1 MVTFSVGGSDDG
13 EGPSN
18 PNQKR
23 RRVHDEEQP
32 AYNTEDEENQLS
44 YESQE
49 GFEMENS
56 PFGTLEND
64 AIEGTSSGSNSR
76 QANDMCKT
84 VSAVISD
91 PDVLDCFICSEPLSI
106 PIFQCENGHIA
117 CSKCCGELRNKCPMC
132 LMPIGYNRC
141 RTVEKLLESIKISC
155 PNANYGCKKM
165 FSCNMKS
172 SHEKECLY
180 TPFKCPHAGC
190 GFLASSKELALHF
203 SHRHAGSGIQFRYG
217 KYISVSM
224 NTRQKEIVLIDQNDA
239 TLFIV
244 HNNLKE
250 LGNVVYISCLCPKA
264 MASFD
269 YVVKARSH
277 ATKLK
282 LQTTVNTIQDNN
294 GGAPTTGFLL
304 IPSGYFGFGQL
315 KLDIRIKS
323 H

>member
-23 RRVHDEEQP
+23 RRVHDQEQP

-106 PIFQCENGHIA
+106 PIFQVSFCFIPVFLFDSGMFIWTLNFQFFV
-117 CSKCCGELRNKCPMC
+117 
-132 LMPIGYNRC
+132 LMIVYLCINFG
-141 RTVEKLLESIKISC
+141 LF
-155 PNANYGCKKM
+155 
-165 FSCNMKS
+165 FSC
-172 SHEKECLY
+172 
-180 TPFKCPHAGC
+180 
-190 GFLASSKELALHF
+190 
-203 SHRHAGSGIQFRYG
+203 
-217 KYISVSM
+217 
-224 NTRQKEIVLIDQNDA
+224 
-239 TLFIV
+239 
-244 HNNLKE
+244 
-250 LGNVVYISCLCPKA
+250 
-264 MASFD
+264 
-269 YVVKARSH
+269 
-277 ATKLK
+277 
-282 LQTTVNTIQDNN
+282 VN
-294 GGAPTTGFLL
+294 
-304 IPSGYFGFGQL
+304 
-315 KLDIRIKS
+315 
-323 H
+323 